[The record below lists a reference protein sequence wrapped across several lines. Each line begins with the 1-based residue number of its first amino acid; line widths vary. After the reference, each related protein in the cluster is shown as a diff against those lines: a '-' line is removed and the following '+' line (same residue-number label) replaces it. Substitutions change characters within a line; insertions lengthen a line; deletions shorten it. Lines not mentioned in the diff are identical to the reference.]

1 MENLN
6 KKLNKYIIQIINDY
20 AYINW
25 EKVLK
30 DIPECDWPI
39 KSAICAELFDGDDL
53 DELRKLLSK
62 VMKKMTDENQ
72 FKYLKRLC

>member
-39 KSAICAELFDGDDL
+39 ESAICAELFDGDDL